1 MNTATT
7 KSPVLIVGAGP
18 TGLTMAAELT
28 RHGIP
33 CRIVDRKS
41 GVTDKTKALSVQ
53 SRTMEVFEDMGIVDE
68 VLERGRIVSGFS
80 FYTEGKR
87 IFQVASGE
95 LDTPYSF
102 NMLYPQ
108 FETERSLYSHLNSLG
123 TKVEWNTEILEL
135 EQENGQIRVKLAR
148 SSGEVSSPGSLVK
161 LQDADRNVESLEPDY
176 LIACDG
182 GRSFCRKALNI
193 KLEGETFDSEFIIA
207 DLQLDWANPPMKD
220 EWHGYFTDQ
229 GFVMIA
235 SLDGKNSWR
244 IVMEVPWDMQDES
257 DTSHYEQPT
266 FEEFQKMF
274 EMLNPIPGLKL
285 TEPNWMS
292 RFRIHRRIIDRFRH
306 GNIFFAGDAAHLH
319 SPAGGQGMNTGIQ
332 DAYNLAWKLALVYRQ
347 IARPEL
353 LDTYNAERYP
363 IVKRQVQTTDAAFK
377 MMLLRHPISRAIR
390 DRLASLLNN
399 IEPVLNRMEQRA
411 SMITI
416 NYRNSPIADEYR
428 ELPLHLGNP
437 IKEIAELG
445 VWRDFGEAP
454 RAGDRAPD
462 FIFNS
467 NGAEKRLFEIIQG
480 TTHKLLMFVGN
491 YDEPDFESDFKQ
503 RYSLLEQKYGEA
515 IDPVLIHMN
524 ELPFEVPEGISVVQD
539 DDGEL
544 HQRYGA
550 HSHCI
555 YLIRPDGYIGYRS
568 QPAKLDLFLEYCDRI
583 FAESAM

>member
-1 MNTATT
+1 MNTTNNKT
-7 KSPVLIVGAGP
+7 KILIVGAGP
-18 TGLTMAAELT
+18 TGLTMASELT

-33 CRIVDRKS
+33 CRIIDQKS

-53 SRTMEVFEDMGIVDE
+53 SRTMEVFEDMGIIDE

-80 FYTEGKR
+80 MYSEGKR
-87 IFQVASGE
+87 IFQVTSGE

-108 FETERSLYSHLNSLG
+108 FETERSLYNHLTNLG
-123 TKVEWNTEILEL
+123 ADVDWNTEVLEL
-135 EQENGQIRVKLAR
+135 EQNEQIK
-148 SSGEVSSPGSLVK
+148 VK
-161 LQDADRNVESLEPDY
+161 LQDAKGNMESLEPDY

-182 GRSFCRKALNI
+182 GRSFCRKALDI
-193 KLEGETFDSEFIIA
+193 KLAGETFDSEFLIA
-207 DLQLDWANPPMKD
+207 DLTLDWDNPPMKD

-229 GFVMIA
+229 GFVLIA
-235 SLDGKNSWR
+235 SLDGKDSWR
-244 IVMEVPWDMQDES
+244 MVMEVPWDMQDES

-266 FEEFQKMF
+266 FAEFKQMF
-274 EMLNPIPGLKL
+274 ERLDALPGIEL
-285 TEPNWMS
+285 TEPNWIS

-306 GNIFFAGDAAHLH
+306 GNVFFAGDAGHLH

-332 DAYNLAWKLALVYRQ
+332 DAYNLAWKMALVCRG
-347 IARPEL
+347 IGKPEL
-353 LDTYNAERYP
+353 LDTYNTERYP
-363 IVKRQVQTTDAAFK
+363 IIKRQVQTTDAAFK
-377 MMLLRHPISRAIR
+377 MMLLRHPVSRAIR
-390 DRLASLLNN
+390 DRLASLLVN
-399 IEPVLNRMEQRA
+399 IEPIQHRMEQRS

-416 NYRNSPIADEYR
+416 NYRNSPIVDEYR
-428 ELPLHLGNP
+428 ELPLYLGNP

-454 RAGDRAPD
+454 HAGDRAPD
-462 FIFNS
+462 FVFDS
-467 NGAEKRLFEIIQG
+467 DGAEKRLFEIIQG

-491 YDEPDFESDFKQ
+491 YNEPDFEADFKQ
-503 RYSLLEQKYGEA
+503 RYSLVKQKYGKA

-524 ELPFEVPEGISVVQD
+524 ELPFEAPEGIAVVAD
-539 DDGEL
+539 DEGEL

-568 QPAKLDLFLEYCDRI
+568 QPAKLDLFLEYCDRL
-583 FAESAM
+583 FADTTTAMA

>member
-1 MNTATT
+1 MNTT
-7 KSPVLIVGAGP
+7 KTPVLVVGAGP

-33 CRIVDRKS
+33 CRIIDKKS

-53 SRTMEVFEDMGIVDE
+53 SRTMEVFEDMGIVNE

-80 FYTEGKR
+80 FYNEDKR

-95 LDTPYSF
+95 LDTPYPF

-108 FETERSLYSHLNSLG
+108 FETERSLYGHLNNLG
-123 TKVEWNTEILEL
+123 TEVEWNTEILEL
-135 EQENGQIRVKLAR
+135 EQENGIKVR
-148 SSGEVSSPGSLVK
+148 
-161 LQDADRNVESLEPDY
+161 LQNADGKVESLEPDY

-182 GRSFCRKALNI
+182 GRSFCRKALDI
-193 KLEGETFDSEFIIA
+193 KLKGETFDSEFLIA
-207 DLQLDWANPPMKD
+207 DLTLDWANPPMKD

-229 GFVMIA
+229 GFVLMA
-235 SLDGKNSWR
+235 SLDGKDSWR
-244 IVMEVPWDMQDES
+244 MVMEVPWDMQDES
-257 DTSHYEQPT
+257 DTSYYEQPT
-266 FEEFQKMF
+266 FAEFQKMF
-274 EMLNPIPGLKL
+274 EMLDPIPGLKL
-285 TEPNWMS
+285 TEPNWIS
-292 RFRIHRRIIDRFRH
+292 RFRIHRRIIDRFRY
-306 GNIFFAGDAAHLH
+306 GNVFFAGDAGHLH

-332 DAYNLAWKLALVYRQ
+332 DAYNLAWQLALVYRGM
-347 IARPEL
+347 ARPEL

-363 IVKRQVQTTDAAFK
+363 LIKRQVQTTDAAFK
-377 MMLLRHPISRAIR
+377 MMLLRHPVSRAIR
-390 DRLASLLNN
+390 DRLVSLLNN

-416 NYRNSPIADEYR
+416 NYRNSPIVDEYR
-428 ELPLHLGNP
+428 ELPLYLGNP

-462 FIFNS
+462 LAFNS
-467 NGAEKRLFEIIQG
+467 NGTEKRLFEIIQG
-480 TTHKLLMFVGN
+480 TSHKLLMFVGN
-491 YDEPDFESDFKQ
+491 YNEPNFEEDFKQ

-524 ELPFEVPEGISVVQD
+524 ELPFAVNEKISVIQD
-539 DDGEL
+539 DEGEL

-568 QPAKLDLFLEYCDRI
+568 QPAKLNLFLEYCGLS
-583 FAESAM
+583 FAEALRDRLFAETTTA

>member
-7 KSPVLIVGAGP
+7 KTPVLVVGAGP

-33 CRIVDRKS
+33 CRIIDKKS

-53 SRTMEVFEDMGIVDE
+53 SRTMEVFEDMGIIDE

-80 FYTEGKR
+80 FYNENKR

-95 LDTPYSF
+95 LDTPYPF

-108 FETERSLYSHLNSLG
+108 FETERSLYGHLNGLG
-123 TKVEWNTEILEL
+123 VDVDWNTKILEL
-135 EQENGQIRVKLAR
+135 EPEKGIK
-148 SSGEVSSPGSLVK
+148 VK
-161 LQDADRNVESLEPDY
+161 LQDADGNVESLEPDY

-182 GRSFCRKALNI
+182 GRSFCRKALDI
-193 KLEGETFDSEFIIA
+193 KLKGETFDSEFLIA
-207 DLQLDWANPPMKD
+207 DLTLDWANPPMKD

-229 GFVMIA
+229 GFVLIA

-244 IVMEVPWDMQDES
+244 MVMEVPWDMQDES

-266 FEEFQKMF
+266 FAEFQKMF
-274 EMLNPIPGLKL
+274 EMLDPIPGLKL
-285 TEPNWMS
+285 TEPNWIS

-306 GNIFFAGDAAHLH
+306 GNVFFAGDAGHLH

-332 DAYNLAWKLALVYRQ
+332 DAYNLAWKLALVYRG

-363 IVKRQVQTTDAAFK
+363 IIKRQVQTTDAAFK
-377 MMLLRHPISRAIR
+377 MMLLRHPVSRAIR

-428 ELPLHLGNP
+428 ELPLYLGNP

-454 RAGDRAPD
+454 HAGDRAPD
-462 FIFNS
+462 FAFSS
-467 NGAEKRLFEIIQG
+467 NGVEKRLFEIIQG

-491 YDEPDFESDFKQ
+491 YDEPDFEADFKQ

-515 IDPVLIHMN
+515 IEPVLIHMN
-524 ELPFEVPEGISVVQD
+524 ELPFTVNSQISVIQD

-568 QPAKLDLFLEYCDRI
+568 QPAKLELFLEYCDRI
-583 FAESAM
+583 FAPTEVVDV

>member
-1 MNTATT
+1 MNTAIAKT
-7 KSPVLIVGAGP
+7 PVLVVGAGP

-33 CRIVDRKS
+33 CRIIDKKS

-68 VLERGRIVSGFS
+68 VLERRRIVSGFS
-80 FYTEGKR
+80 FYNEDKR

-108 FETERSLYSHLNSLG
+108 FETERSLYGHLTNLG
-123 TKVEWNTEILEL
+123 AEVEWNTEILKL
-135 EQENGQIRVKLAR
+135 QQKNGIKVR
-148 SSGEVSSPGSLVK
+148 
-161 LQDADRNVESLEPDY
+161 LQDADGNVELLEPDY

-182 GRSFCRKALNI
+182 GRSFCRKALDI
-193 KLEGETFDSEFIIA
+193 KLKGETFDSEFLIA
-207 DLQLDWANPPMKD
+207 DLTLDWANPPMKD

-229 GFVMIA
+229 GFVLIA

-244 IVMEVPWDMQDES
+244 IVMEVPWDMQDKS

-266 FEEFQKMF
+266 FAEFQKMF
-274 EMLNPIPGLKL
+274 EMLDPIPGLKL
-285 TEPNWMS
+285 TEPNWIS

-306 GNIFFAGDAAHLH
+306 GNVFFAGDAGHLH

-332 DAYNLAWKLALVYRQ
+332 DAYNLAWKLALVYRG

-363 IVKRQVQTTDAAFK
+363 IIKRQVQTTDAAFK
-377 MMLLRHPISRAIR
+377 MMLLRHPVSRAIR

-454 RAGDRAPD
+454 HAGDRAPD
-462 FIFNS
+462 FTFNS
-467 NGAEKRLFEIIQG
+467 NGVEKRLFEIIQG
-480 TTHKLLMFVGN
+480 TSHKLLMFVGN
-491 YDEPDFESDFKQ
+491 YDEPDFKEDFKQ
-503 RYSLLEQKYGEA
+503 RYSLLKQKYGEA
-515 IDPVLIHMN
+515 IEPVLIHIN
-524 ELPFEVPEGISVVQD
+524 ELPFAVEGEISVIQD
-539 DDGEL
+539 DRGEL

-568 QPAKLDLFLEYCDRI
+568 QPAKLNLFLEYCDRI
-583 FAESAM
+583 FAQTEVVNI

>member
-1 MNTATT
+1 MNTINNKT
-7 KSPVLIVGAGP
+7 KILIVGAGP
-18 TGLTMAAELT
+18 TGLTMASELT

-33 CRIVDRKS
+33 CRIIDQKS

-53 SRTMEVFEDMGIVDE
+53 SRTMEVFEDMGIIDE

-80 FYTEGKR
+80 MYSEGKR
-87 IFQVASGE
+87 IFQVTSGE

-108 FETERSLYSHLNSLG
+108 FETERSLYNHLTNLG
-123 TKVEWNTEILEL
+123 ADVDWNTEVLEL
-135 EQENGQIRVKLAR
+135 EQNEQIK
-148 SSGEVSSPGSLVK
+148 VK
-161 LQDADRNVESLEPDY
+161 LQDAKGNMESLEPDY

-182 GRSFCRKALNI
+182 GRSFCRKALDI
-193 KLEGETFDSEFIIA
+193 KLAGETFDSEFLIA
-207 DLQLDWANPPMKD
+207 DLTLDWDNPPMKD

-229 GFVMIA
+229 GFVLIA
-235 SLDGKNSWR
+235 SLDGKDSWR
-244 IVMEVPWDMQDES
+244 MVMEVPWDMQDES

-266 FEEFQKMF
+266 FAEFKQMF
-274 EMLNPIPGLKL
+274 ERLDALPGIEL
-285 TEPNWMS
+285 TEPNWIS

-306 GNIFFAGDAAHLH
+306 GNVFFAGDAGHLH

-332 DAYNLAWKLALVYRQ
+332 DAYNLAWKMALVCRG
-347 IARPEL
+347 IGKPEL
-353 LDTYNAERYP
+353 LDTYNTERYP
-363 IVKRQVQTTDAAFK
+363 IIKRQVQTTDAAFK
-377 MMLLRHPISRAIR
+377 MMLLRHPVSRAIR
-390 DRLASLLNN
+390 DRLASLLVN
-399 IEPVLNRMEQRA
+399 IEPIQHRMEQRS

-416 NYRNSPIADEYR
+416 NYRNSPIVDEYR
-428 ELPLHLGNP
+428 ELPLYLGNP

-454 RAGDRAPD
+454 HAGDRAPD
-462 FIFNS
+462 FVFDS
-467 NGAEKRLFEIIQG
+467 DGAEKRLFEIIQG

-491 YDEPDFESDFKQ
+491 YNEPDFEADFKQ
-503 RYSLLEQKYGEA
+503 RYSLVKQKYGKA

-524 ELPFEVPEGISVVQD
+524 ELPFEAPEGIAVVAD
-539 DDGEL
+539 DEGEL

-568 QPAKLDLFLEYCDRI
+568 QPAKLDLFLEYCDRL
-583 FAESAM
+583 FADTTTAMA

>member
-1 MNTATT
+1 MNTIDEKT
-7 KSPVLIVGAGP
+7 KVLIVGAGP

-28 RHGIP
+28 RHSIP
-33 CRIVDRKS
+33 CRIIDRKS

-80 FYTEGKR
+80 FYNEDRR

-95 LDTPYSF
+95 LDTPYPF

-108 FETERSLYSHLNSLG
+108 FETERSLYSHLNNLG
-123 TKVEWNTEILEL
+123 TDVDWNTEILEL
-135 EQENGQIRVKLAR
+135 EQEDEHLK
-148 SSGEVSSPGSLVK
+148 VK
-161 LQDADRNVESLEPDY
+161 LQDAEGNVEFLEPNY

-182 GRSFCRKALNI
+182 GRSFCRKALDI
-193 KLEGETFDSEFIIA
+193 KLEGETFDSEFLIA
-207 DLQLDWANPPMKD
+207 DLTLDWANPPMKD

-229 GFVMIA
+229 GFVLIA

-244 IVMEVPWDMQDES
+244 MVMEVPWDIQDES
-257 DTSHYEQPT
+257 DASHYEQPT
-266 FEEFQKMF
+266 FAEFQKMF
-274 EMLNPIPGLKL
+274 EMLDPIPGLEL
-285 TEPNWMS
+285 SEPNWIS

-306 GNIFFAGDAAHLH
+306 GNVFFAGDAGHLH

-332 DAYNLAWKLALVYRQ
+332 DAYNLAWKLALVYRG

-363 IVKRQVQTTDAAFK
+363 LIKRQVQTTDAAFK
-377 MMLLRHPISRAIR
+377 MMLLRHPVSRAIR

-416 NYRNSPIADEYR
+416 NYRNSPIVDEYR
-428 ELPLHLGNP
+428 ELPLYLGNP
-437 IKEIAELG
+437 IKEIAEIE

-454 RAGDRAPD
+454 HAGDRAPD
-462 FIFNS
+462 FAFNS
-467 NGAEKRLFEIIQG
+467 NGIQKRLFEIIRG
-480 TTHKLLMFVGN
+480 TSYKLLMFVGN
-491 YDEPDFESDFKQ
+491 YDEPDFKEDFKQ
-503 RYSLLEQKYGEA
+503 RYSLIEQKYGEA

-524 ELPFEVPEGISVVQD
+524 ELPFEVEEKISVVQD
-539 DDGEL
+539 DEGEL

-583 FAESAM
+583 FTETTIA

>member
-1 MNTATT
+1 MNTTNNKT
-7 KSPVLIVGAGP
+7 KILIVGAGP
-18 TGLTMAAELT
+18 TGLTMASELT

-33 CRIVDRKS
+33 CRIIDQKS

-80 FYTEGKR
+80 MYSEGKR
-87 IFQVASGE
+87 IFQVTSGE

-108 FETERSLYSHLNSLG
+108 FETERSLYNHLTNLG
-123 TKVEWNTEILEL
+123 ADVDWNTEVLEL
-135 EQENGQIRVKLAR
+135 EQNEQIK
-148 SSGEVSSPGSLVK
+148 VK
-161 LQDADRNVESLEPDY
+161 LQDAKGNMESLEPDY

-182 GRSFCRKALNI
+182 GRSFCRKALDI
-193 KLEGETFDSEFIIA
+193 KLAGETFDSEFLIA
-207 DLQLDWANPPMKD
+207 DLTLDWDNPPMKD
-220 EWHGYFTDQ
+220 EWHGYFTDR
-229 GFVMIA
+229 GFVLIA
-235 SLDGKNSWR
+235 SLDGKDSWR
-244 IVMEVPWDMQDES
+244 MVMEVPWDMQDES

-266 FEEFQKMF
+266 FAEFKQMF
-274 EMLNPIPGLKL
+274 ERLDALPGIEL
-285 TEPNWMS
+285 TEPNWIS

-306 GNIFFAGDAAHLH
+306 GNVFFAGDAGHLH

-332 DAYNLAWKLALVYRQ
+332 DAYNLAWKMALVCRG
-347 IARPEL
+347 IGKPEL
-353 LDTYNAERYP
+353 LDTYNTERYP
-363 IVKRQVQTTDAAFK
+363 IIKRQVQTTDAAFK
-377 MMLLRHPISRAIR
+377 MMLLRHPVSRAIR
-390 DRLASLLNN
+390 DRLASLLVN
-399 IEPVLNRMEQRA
+399 IEPIQHRMEQRS

-416 NYRNSPIADEYR
+416 NYRNSPIVDEYR
-428 ELPLHLGNP
+428 ELPLYLGNP

-454 RAGDRAPD
+454 HAGDRAPD
-462 FIFNS
+462 FVFDS
-467 NGAEKRLFEIIQG
+467 DGAEKRLFEIIQG

-491 YDEPDFESDFKQ
+491 YNEPDFEADFKQ
-503 RYSLLEQKYGEA
+503 RYSLVKQKYGKA

-524 ELPFEVPEGISVVQD
+524 ELPFEAPEGIAVVAD
-539 DDGEL
+539 DEGEL

-568 QPAKLDLFLEYCDRI
+568 QPAKLDLFLEYCDRL
-583 FAESAM
+583 FADTTTAMA

>member
-1 MNTATT
+1 MNTATAKT
-7 KSPVLIVGAGP
+7 LILVVGAGP

-33 CRIVDRKS
+33 CRIIDQKS

-53 SRTMEVFEDMGIVDE
+53 SRTMEVFEDMGIIDE
-68 VLERGRIVSGFS
+68 VIERGRIVSGFS
-80 FYTEGKR
+80 FYNEDQR
-87 IFQVASGE
+87 IFQVASGD
-95 LDTPYSF
+95 LDTPYPF

-108 FETERSLYSHLNSLG
+108 FETERSLYNHLKSLG

-135 EQENGQIRVKLAR
+135 QQENGIK
-148 SSGEVSSPGSLVK
+148 VS
-161 LQDADRNVESLEPDY
+161 LQDADGNVESLEPDY

-182 GRSFCRKALNI
+182 GRSFCRKALDI
-193 KLEGETFDSEFIIA
+193 KLKGETFDSEFIIA
-207 DLQLDWANPPMKD
+207 DLTLDWANPPMKD

-229 GFVMIA
+229 GFVLMA

-244 IVMEVPWDMQDES
+244 MVMEVPWDMQNES

-266 FEEFQKMF
+266 FAEFQKMY
-274 EMLNPIPGLKL
+274 EMLDPVPGLEL
-285 TEPNWMS
+285 TEPNWIS

-306 GNIFFAGDAAHLH
+306 GNVFFAGDAGHLH

-332 DAYNLAWKLALVYRQ
+332 DAYNLAWKLALACRG

-353 LDTYNAERYP
+353 LDTYNTERYP
-363 IVKRQVQTTDAAFK
+363 LIKRQVQTTDAAFK
-377 MMLLRHPISRAIR
+377 MMLLRHPVSRAIR

-416 NYRNSPIADEYR
+416 NYRNSPIVNEYR

-454 RAGDRAPD
+454 HAGDRAPD
-462 FIFNS
+462 FVFNS

-480 TTHKLLMFVGN
+480 TSHKLLMFVGN
-491 YDEPDFESDFKQ
+491 YDEPDFEEDFKQ
-503 RYSLLEQKYGEA
+503 RYSLVKQKYGEA
-515 IDPVLIHMN
+515 IKPVLIHMN
-524 ELPFEVPEGISVVQD
+524 ELPFAVPEEIPVIQD
-539 DDGEL
+539 DNGEL

-583 FAESAM
+583 FTETTTA

>member
-1 MNTATT
+1 MNTIDEKT
-7 KSPVLIVGAGP
+7 KVLIVGAGP

-28 RHGIP
+28 RHSIP
-33 CRIVDRKS
+33 CRIIDRKS

-80 FYTEGKR
+80 FYNEDRR

-95 LDTPYSF
+95 LDTPYPF

-108 FETERSLYSHLNSLG
+108 FETERSLYSHLNNLG
-123 TKVEWNTEILEL
+123 TDVDWNTEILEL
-135 EQENGQIRVKLAR
+135 EQEDEHLK
-148 SSGEVSSPGSLVK
+148 VK
-161 LQDADRNVESLEPDY
+161 LQDAEGNVEFLEPNY

-182 GRSFCRKALNI
+182 GRSFCRKALDI
-193 KLEGETFDSEFIIA
+193 KLEGETFDSEFLIA
-207 DLQLDWANPPMKD
+207 DLTLDWANPPMKD

-229 GFVMIA
+229 GFVLIA

-244 IVMEVPWDMQDES
+244 MVMEVPWDIQDES
-257 DTSHYEQPT
+257 DASHYEQPT
-266 FEEFQKMF
+266 FAEFQKMF
-274 EMLNPIPGLKL
+274 EMLDPIPGLEL
-285 TEPNWMS
+285 SEPNWIS

-306 GNIFFAGDAAHLH
+306 SNVFFAGDASHLH

-332 DAYNLAWKLALVYRQ
+332 DAYNLAWKLALVYRG

-363 IVKRQVQTTDAAFK
+363 LIKRQVQTTDAAFK
-377 MMLLRHPISRAIR
+377 MMLLRHPVSRAIR

-416 NYRNSPIADEYR
+416 NYRNSPIVDEYR
-428 ELPLHLGNP
+428 ELPLYLGNP
-437 IKEIAELG
+437 IKEIAEIE

-454 RAGDRAPD
+454 HAGDRAPD
-462 FIFNS
+462 FAFNS
-467 NGAEKRLFEIIQG
+467 NGIQKRLFEIIRG
-480 TTHKLLMFVGN
+480 TSYKLLMFVGN
-491 YDEPDFESDFKQ
+491 YDEPDFKEDFKQ
-503 RYSLLEQKYGEA
+503 RYSLIEQKYGEA

-524 ELPFEVPEGISVVQD
+524 ELPFEVEEKISVVQD
-539 DDGEL
+539 DEGEL

-583 FAESAM
+583 FTETTIA

>member
-1 MNTATT
+1 MNTATAKT
-7 KSPVLIVGAGP
+7 LILVVGAGP

-33 CRIVDRKS
+33 CRIIDQKS

-53 SRTMEVFEDMGIVDE
+53 SRTMEVFEDMGIIDE

-80 FYTEGKR
+80 FYNEDKR
-87 IFQVASGE
+87 IFQVASGD
-95 LDTPYSF
+95 LDTPYPF

-108 FETERSLYSHLNSLG
+108 FETERSLYNHLKSLG
-123 TKVEWNTEILEL
+123 TEVEWNTEILEL
-135 EQENGQIRVKLAR
+135 QQEDGIKVR
-148 SSGEVSSPGSLVK
+148 
-161 LQDADRNVESLEPDY
+161 LQDAKGNVESLEPDY
-176 LIACDG
+176 IIACDG
-182 GRSFCRKALNI
+182 GRSFCRKALDI
-193 KLEGETFDSEFIIA
+193 KLKGETFDSEFIIA
-207 DLQLDWANPPMKD
+207 DLTLDWANPPMKD

-229 GFVMIA
+229 GFVLMA

-244 IVMEVPWDMQDES
+244 MVMEVPWDMQNES

-266 FEEFQKMF
+266 FAEFQKMY
-274 EMLNPIPGLKL
+274 EMLDPLPGLEL
-285 TEPNWMS
+285 TEPNWIS

-306 GNIFFAGDAAHLH
+306 GNVFFAGDAGHLH

-332 DAYNLAWKLALVYRQ
+332 DAYNLAWKLALACRG

-353 LDTYNAERYP
+353 LDTYNTERYP
-363 IVKRQVQTTDAAFK
+363 LIKRQVQTTDAAFK
-377 MMLLRHPISRAIR
+377 MMLLRHPVSRAIR

-416 NYRNSPIADEYR
+416 NYRNSPIVNEYR

-454 RAGDRAPD
+454 HAGDRAPD
-462 FIFNS
+462 FVFNS

-480 TTHKLLMFVGN
+480 TSHKLLMFVGN
-491 YDEPDFESDFKQ
+491 YDEPDFEEDFKQ
-503 RYSLLEQKYGEA
+503 RYSLVKQKYGEA
-515 IDPVLIHMN
+515 IKPVLIHMN
-524 ELPFEVPEGISVVQD
+524 ELPFAVPEEIPVIQD
-539 DDGEL
+539 DNGEL

-583 FAESAM
+583 FTETTTA